1 MKSPRFWT
9 VVLLMMVTL
18 TLLLHRG
25 DADNV
30 PPSQP
35 LSMMPDTIDGKVA
48 QDIPLE
54 DDVLTVLGKGDFLNR
69 LYTVPR
75 LRRRLP
81 PSRAHA
87 PGAAYPVGL
96 FIGYFATQRTG
107 QSIHSPQHCLPGAGW
122 TFESSDYADLD
133 DINGKRFNV
142 GEYVINNGRFRQFV
156 IYWYQAHGRSIANEY
171 KAKAYMLADAIR
183 HNRTDGA
190 LVRVITPIAGGEP
203 VDDARARAVRFT
215 SPHDTLSVAVHPQ
228 LRPYRQPER
237 NPAVK

>member
-1 MKSPRFWT
+1 M
-9 VVLLMMVTL
+9 VVTL

-35 LSMMPDTIDGKVA
+35 LSLMPQTIDGKVA
-48 QDIPLE
+48 QDIPLQ
-54 DDVLTVLGKGDFLNR
+54 DDVLAVLGKGDFLNR
-69 LYTVPR
+69 LYTVPAQ
-75 LRRRLP
+75 LKP
-81 PSRAHA
+81 VAQPDTS
-87 PGAAYPVGL
+87 PGASYPVGL

-122 TFESSDYADLD
+122 TFESSRYTNLD
-133 DINGKRFNV
+133 DIKGERFNV
-142 GEYVINNGRFRQFV
+142 GEYVINNGDSRQFV

-183 HNRTDGA
+183 YNRTDGA

-203 VDDARARAVRFT
+203 VEEARARAMHFT
-215 SPHDTLSVAVHPQ
+215 TRMTPYLSQFIP
-228 LRPYRQPER
+228 
-237 NPAVK
+237 N